1 MANAF
6 EVKKMTQPSHIST
19 LEQDT
24 TLGIQL
30 VYTDISH
37 ATAQIFTCEMPHFH
51 NAITSEQNLFF
62 SCSAPADNL
71 LLDIPVAYK
80 RYLSDYAIT
89 IPRYYRYQ
97 LCISLYGVV
106 FSTAVV
112 VGISNLSDQSK
123 VFDPGIT
130 LLLKVPDNSQNSVLD
145 QRLVLWTQGNM
156 VLWIYGNMEYIKV
169 SIFNNRTADSWGSVA
184 AAQIAMQLCKSNS
197 YEIS

>member
-24 TLGIQL
+24 TLGIQF

-37 ATAQIFTCEMPHFH
+37 ATAQIFTCEMPHLH

-80 RYLSDYAIT
+80 RYLSNYAIT

-156 VLWIYGNMEYIKV
+156 ALWTYSNM
-169 SIFNNRTADSWGSVA
+169 A
-184 AAQIAMQLCKSNS
+184 ALI
-197 YEIS
+197 